1 MFDKNKTKLKDINTT
16 NVATIIG
23 EGTVITG
30 DVAFSGGLHIDG
42 KVEGNV
48 TASSSSDATLT
59 LSQEGVIHGNVE
71 VPTVVIDGEIRGD
84 VNVSERVQLAA
95 NSRIT
100 GNVIYNLIEMAV
112 GAEVNGQLVRKGT
125 EVSSITPKVSKL
137 VTEKEPNQK

>member
-23 EGTVITG
+23 EGTIITG
-30 DVAFSGGLHIDG
+30 DIAFSGGLHIDG
-42 KVEGNV
+42 KIEGNV
-48 TASSSSDATLT
+48 TASSNSNATLT

-84 VNVSERVQLAA
+84 VNVCERVQLAS

-112 GAEVNGQLVRKGT
+112 GAEVNGQLVRKGS
-125 EVSSITPKVSKL
+125 EQNKAKPAADKV
-137 VTEKEPNQK
+137 VTDQELNQK